1 VKVQL
6 KQDRGVFIFGNR
18 RKLNI
23 KKSLNDGSWQP
34 NLYIFEIILF
44 EMKSLKQIDP
54 KETLKKYLPL
64 KGKKRRYY
72 LVPWPFHHRKRH
84 HTRRYLSRS

>member
-64 KGKKRRYY
+64 KGKKT
-72 LVPWPFHHRKRH
+72 KI
-84 HTRRYLSRS
+84 LSSALAFPSSKKASYKARSF